1 LPTPLELRF
10 VHVDPSFAVEARIQ
24 ERLRRLEGRCDA
36 LNSCHVYVTAPHK
49 HQKKGGKFEIR
60 VELRVPGSEL
70 VSSAPSS
77 DSADHDDVY
86 VPIRDA
92 FDAIERQL
100 DKWME
105 RLRGEV
111 KAH

>member
-1 LPTPLELRF
+1 M
-10 VHVDPSFAVEARIQ
+10 
-24 ERLRRLEGRCDA
+24 
-36 LNSCHVYVTAPHK
+36 
-49 HQKKGGKFEIR
+49 
-60 VELRVPGSEL
+60 ELRVPGSEL
-70 VSSAPSS
+70 ASSAPSS

-100 DKWME
+100 DEWME

-111 KAH
+111 KTH